1 MCASARA
8 TVAASWESYVVD
20 ELFRRTPDSRHY
32 FWRTTNG
39 AELDLVIEEPSGTR
53 LGFEIK
59 RADAPRMTPSVR
71 AALEDTQLRVDQITI
86 IYPGATS
93 YLLDD
98 KVMVVPLSDVLRA
111 GGLSA

>member
-1 MCASARA
+1 MRLAGFAPMCASARA

-59 RADAPRMTPSVR
+59 RADAPRMTP
-71 AALEDTQLRVDQITI
+71 
-86 IYPGATS
+86 
-93 YLLDD
+93 
-98 KVMVVPLSDVLRA
+98 
-111 GGLSA
+111 